1 MRLVVL
7 RTGMRCRRSVAAG
20 SPWDGC
26 GPCSFGFGGR
36 GVCTPCMLATYARK
50 MASTRKGAPMED
62 TTDTTTQEQQEN
74 LPDDVVVRAHNPLIL
89 Y

>member
-1 MRLVVL
+1 
-7 RTGMRCRRSVAAG
+7 
-20 SPWDGC
+20 
-26 GPCSFGFGGR
+26 
-36 GVCTPCMLATYARK
+36 
-50 MASTRKGAPMED
+50 MED